1 MPNQVLQKL
10 RAHGLSSIKV
20 GPATLLLIII
30 PWLKEVHSKIKVDKS
45 AFHIHSQRMKTKK
58 AAKKTA
64 KKKSV
69 KAKKSK

>member
-1 MPNQVLQKL
+1 M
-10 RAHGLSSIKV
+10 
-20 GPATLLLIII
+20 TIII
-30 PWLKEVHSKIKVDKS
+30 PWLKEVHRKIKVDKS
-45 AFHIHSQRMKTKK
+45 AFAIQSLKMKTKK